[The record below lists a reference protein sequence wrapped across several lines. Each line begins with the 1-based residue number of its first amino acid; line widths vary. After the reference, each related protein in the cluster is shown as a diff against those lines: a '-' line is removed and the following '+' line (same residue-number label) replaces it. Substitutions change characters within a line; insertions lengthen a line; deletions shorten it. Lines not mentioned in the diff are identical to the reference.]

1 MKKLTTGLIACLLLA
16 NSVPALADRGE
27 RHFRADRHDRHFDNR
42 PRYYGKQPHHYRH
55 DHHGSA
61 LGVLGLGLAV
71 GGVMLALEAPR
82 PPRVV
87 MVPAAPP
94 PPRPSDHTWYYCES
108 AQTYYPYVQF
118 CHEGWRAVP
127 AY

>member
-1 MKKLTTGLIACLLLA
+1 MKKLTTGLITCLLLA
-16 NSVPALADRGE
+16 NSVPVLADRGE
-27 RHFRADRHDRHFDNR
+27 RHFRADRHDRHFSKP
-42 PRYYGKQPHHYRH
+42 PRHYQHYG
-55 DHHGSA
+55 HGHGPALGA
-61 LGVLGLGLAV
+61 LGVGLAV
-71 GGVMLALEAPR
+71 GGIMLALEAPR

-94 PPRPSDHTWYYCES
+94 PPRPADRTWYYCES